1 MAVVI
6 HSFDVFKLLV
16 LSFDYGLSVLSFLG
30 VRFFCYFTLYY
41 ITIFFQ
47 RNKLFN
53 HDLHVLTLHHV
64 CGEWD
69 QLCFPTPATWS
80 NLIECVNHCC
90 YYPMKTVGFFFEN
103 VFHSVLIVYE
113 CLYKKLECTIFFF
126 GNQTCSDNQRSC
138 YLLDLL
144 FRNRIKSSTIKF
156 IKTNGSFGISL
167 SIVGSV
173 HITYV
178 FDINRRKLLTEI
190 ST

>member
-1 MAVVI
+1 MWWMGSGVLPHTSYMVQ
-6 HSFDVFKLLV
+6 FDWMRKPLLL
-16 LSFDYGLSVLSFLG
+16 LSNENS
-30 VRFFCYFTLYY
+30 
-41 ITIFFQ
+41 
-47 RNKLFN
+47 
-53 HDLHVLTLHHV
+53 
-64 CGEWD
+64 
-69 QLCFPTPATWS
+69 
-80 NLIECVNHCC
+80 
-90 YYPMKTVGFFFEN
+90 GFFFEN